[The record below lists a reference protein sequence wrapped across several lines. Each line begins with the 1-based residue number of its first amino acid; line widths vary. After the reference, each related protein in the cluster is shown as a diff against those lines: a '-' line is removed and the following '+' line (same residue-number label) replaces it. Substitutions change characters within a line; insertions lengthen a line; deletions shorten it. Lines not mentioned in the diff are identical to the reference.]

1 MLAMEPPKLNTAV
14 VHDFVCSLNKT
25 TNKSMVRVINRLAE
39 RLVEELHL
47 LKKTHA
53 KEGFFICSKEF
64 QDDRRSN
71 ERAETSSNSGNIQTG
86 RMNSHPFFPCWEKSG
101 KKNNKIKERI
111 EKSMKDY
118 LPRSGSPSP
127 SIENMDVNSDQEEEM
142 EEAEAEL
149 SIERKEGDLVI
160 KKINLNEQSSDEE
173 GEGSLEEFLD
183 KPLSEGSR
191 KIKDSFFLG
200 GSDDNDNQEE
210 SEDDELSSK
219 NGNTAEFNQF
229 NNRFIPLGKLS
240 GKRDT
245 LQNLLGKKLYLARN
259 EGNYS
264 IKQDLH
270 PSWAAK
276 KEANKSSI
284 QDFKGKRIVFG
295 EKEEPEK
302 QSHKGLHP
310 SWAAKKEAN
319 KSSIQEFKGTK
330 IVMAEGRLFIG
341 NVCPQATEDD
351 FNNNLSSYGTVKKV
365 EIKNKKDIDGN
376 VLSTFA
382 FVDMIA
388 PKSQLEECVEKCSNS
403 SWWEGYKIKIQIAK
417 ESFMSRLAKERE
429 SSTKNKS
436 ESVVEA
442 RSHKGAPYKRIVIE
456 EEETDFG
463 DKVPDGKSIGGVI
476 QFDESHSKQNTSFR
490 KPVRKYYSS
499 SSDEDDETDGVRTKP
514 KTPKYSGGAFMRKL
528 ESFDSD
534 FWKEEEEKKKT
545 RLFNSYQDESS
556 FRSKGFSNSKNNL
569 KNDQN
574 SNLEPLGGG
583 VRAEKSLGK
592 ARQKDK
598 VFEQNVNYNLEPLGT
613 SGPNKSHF
621 GNDDDVKRVTSLKQ
635 QDKAQIK
642 SPDTMKVMK
651 NLIQKLSYSI
661 RVMMKIMKQRRIVS
675 EKDLN
680 SRDHLGIVFLVS
692 KAILE
697 GMIALRWIIVL
708 LILQELKFDPLN
720 DKATLSVEKSDGD
733 VELEEDGDEVENNSE
748 ALDIEKMETRFYEVS
763 EDLKSAFISNRE
775 TNTNSSS
782 FSLLKAFGNDLE
794 HVAEKQTD
802 NYVALKIK
810 SDKKKDLFTANPFK
824 YDSSDNED
832 EENSES
838 KIGSTKETIQYG

>member
-1 MLAMEPPKLNTAV
+1 
-14 VHDFVCSLNKT
+14 
-25 TNKSMVRVINRLAE
+25 
-39 RLVEELHL
+39 
-47 LKKTHA
+47 
-53 KEGFFICSKEF
+53 
-64 QDDRRSN
+64 
-71 ERAETSSNSGNIQTG
+71 
-86 RMNSHPFFPCWEKSG
+86 
-101 KKNNKIKERI
+101 
-111 EKSMKDY
+111 
-118 LPRSGSPSP
+118 
-127 SIENMDVNSDQEEEM
+127 
-142 EEAEAEL
+142 
-149 SIERKEGDLVI
+149 
-160 KKINLNEQSSDEE
+160 
-173 GEGSLEEFLD
+173 
-183 KPLSEGSR
+183 
-191 KIKDSFFLG
+191 
-200 GSDDNDNQEE
+200 
-210 SEDDELSSK
+210 
-219 NGNTAEFNQF
+219 
-229 NNRFIPLGKLS
+229 
-240 GKRDT
+240 
-245 LQNLLGKKLYLARN
+245 
-259 EGNYS
+259 
-264 IKQDLH
+264 
-270 PSWAAK
+270 
-276 KEANKSSI
+276 
-284 QDFKGKRIVFG
+284 
-295 EKEEPEK
+295 
-302 QSHKGLHP
+302 
-310 SWAAKKEAN
+310 
-319 KSSIQEFKGTK
+319 
-330 IVMAEGRLFIG
+330 MAEGRLFIG

-534 FWKEEEEKKKT
+534 FWKEEEEKKP

-635 QDKAQIK
+635 RKTELKRKRDNISLALRGQGSNKISRYDE
-642 SPDTMKVMK
+642 SDEEPDTKTKLFDQSDDEDNETEADRFRERPEFEGPSGHRLLGLQSNFGGDDRFKMDHRFADTAGVKV
-651 NLIQKLSYSI
+651 KL
-661 RVMMKIMKQRRIVS
+661 VKKP
-675 EKDLN
+675 KDKTFKD
-680 SRDHLGIVFLVS
+680 STKFR
-692 KAILE
+692 
-697 GMIALRWIIVL
+697 
-708 LILQELKFDPLN
+708 FDPLN

-838 KIGSTKETIQYG
+838 KIGSTKKPSNMGSFPSYLKGSKSTVSENFFFVEDDIRFGEAVEFLNSIGETLDVIRTKYEDERPALASIIRKKYRNKAHALEQRSRGFGVSSDKTMKRKKKVMKIRKRGFNKK